1 MRVIAG
7 KAGGIKLESI
17 NTKKVR
23 PTLDKVKEAL
33 FSMILPYYP
42 FKKGLDLFAGFGTL
56 GIEAV
61 SRGVEEFKFV
71 EQNSQFADVIRSNI
85 EKCGFKDR
93 CKVETKNVFK
103 YLKNFEEKH
112 DIVFIDP
119 PYERDY
125 VNNTLYS
132 IIHNDLLYNDA
143 LVIVEHHK
151 KEKIDEI
158 DNFITLKDRNYN
170 DTVIKVYLFKEEK

>member
-7 KAGGIKLESI
+7 KAGGIRLESI

-56 GIEAV
+56 GLEAV
-61 SRGVEEFKFV
+61 SRGVEELTFV
-71 EQNSQFADVIRSNI
+71 ELESQYANIIRRNV
-85 EKCGFKDR
+85 EKCGFEDQ
-93 CKVETKNVFK
+93 CEVEINNVFK
-103 YLKNFEEKH
+103 YLEKIDNKH
-112 DIVFIDP
+112 DIVFLDP
-119 PYERDY
+119 PYKKDY

-132 IIHNDLLYNDA
+132 LIHNDLLYNDA
-143 LVIVEHHK
+143 LVIVEHHR
-151 KEKIDEI
+151 DEDVVDI
-158 DNFITLKDRNYN
+158 ENFITLKDRNYN